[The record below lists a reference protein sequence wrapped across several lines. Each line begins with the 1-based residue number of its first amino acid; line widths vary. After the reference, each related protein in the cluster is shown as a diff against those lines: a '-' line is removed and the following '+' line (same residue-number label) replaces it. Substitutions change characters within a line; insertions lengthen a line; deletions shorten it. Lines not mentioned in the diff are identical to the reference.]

1 MYMIRRISILLFTL
15 CFLFNGALPAL
26 CKAEQVKNIAVR
38 DRLLYQGNNHLKQT
52 ALTFDDGPD
61 PRFTPHVLDQLK
73 KYGIK
78 ATFFL
83 IGAKAHEHPELVKR
97 MVAEGHAVGIHT
109 YWHPNLL
116 KESTEKFHWEI
127 AKTQAIIKNI
137 TGFETQLFRP
147 PYGNLTQE
155 MISELPNE
163 NVYAI
168 NWSSDSLDW
177 KQIPEAE
184 ITKNVFKNMHA
195 GTIVL
200 MHDGGHW
207 TMDLSN
213 TPKSLDTIIPR
224 LKQEGYHFVTVP
236 ELLHIPYP
244 KN

>member
-1 MYMIRRISILLFTL
+1 
-15 CFLFNGALPAL
+15 
-26 CKAEQVKNIAVR
+26 
-38 DRLLYQGNNHLKQT
+38 
-52 ALTFDDGPD
+52 
-61 PRFTPHVLDQLK
+61 
-73 KYGIK
+73 
-78 ATFFL
+78 
-83 IGAKAHEHPELVKR
+83 
-97 MVAEGHAVGIHT
+97 
-109 YWHPNLL
+109 
-116 KESTEKFHWEI
+116 
-127 AKTQAIIKNI
+127 
-137 TGFETQLFRP
+137 
-147 PYGNLTQE
+147 QE

-213 TPKSLDTIIPR
+213 TAKSLDTIIPR